1 MNANPLRKQYR
12 ITFELSLF
20 CSLVF
25 VTACINL
32 LSFDSRTRSVH
43 YKFAGK
49 DYTVIDLTDHSR
61 KFKPVPVRPV
71 IPVASNNEELLDDE
85 TVDSTEI
92 DPNTVFNLTAAVPTS
107 PVSDSALSQPFDF
120 IIVEEQPEITGG
132 HAMILKNLKYPEMAR
147 MAKIEGTTVIRL
159 LLDEQGGIISAES
172 LSGEDTFGFSKAAI
186 DAILKCEFKPAKQR
200 MKPVKCYMTIPVKFR
215 LR

>member
-25 VTACINL
+25 VIACINF

-43 YKFAGK
+43 YKFAGTN
-49 DYTVIDLTDHSR
+49 YTVIDLTDHSR

-85 TVDSTEI
+85 TIDSTEI
-92 DPNTVFNLTAAVPTS
+92 DPNTIFDLTAKIPTS
-107 PVSDSALSQPFDF
+107 PVIDSALSQPFEF
-120 IIVEEQPEITGG
+120 IAVEEKPEIMGG

-147 MAKIEGTTVIRL
+147 VAKIEGTTVIRI
-159 LLDEQGGIISAES
+159 LLDENGGIISVES

-200 MKPVKCYMTIPVKFR
+200 MIPVKCYMTIPVKFR
-215 LR
+215 MR